1 WQLPPGHSL
10 VLEGGKLR
18 VSQYWCLEYAPEEQ
32 ETENTENKLSEELL
46 TLLVDATR
54 IRLRSDV
61 PVGAFLSGGLDS
73 TFITALAKRMVGD
86 QLCTFAVSFE
96 DAEFDESAYQKEAS
110 AFLHT
115 RHISVRCAHADIVR
129 VFPNVIW
136 HTEQPILR
144 TAPAPLYILARLTRE
159 NGCKVVLT
167 GEGAD
172 ETMGGYDIFKEAKIR
187 RFWGRRPDSQLRP
200 LLLKRLYPYM
210 AGIQRQPASYL

>member
-1 WQLPPGHSL
+1 
-10 VLEGGKLR
+10 
-18 VSQYWCLEYAPEEQ
+18 
-32 ETENTENKLSEELL
+32 
-46 TLLVDATR
+46 DA
-54 IRLRSDV
+54 S
-61 PVGAFLSGGLDS
+61 S
-73 TFITALAKRMVGD
+73 
-86 QLCTFAVSFE
+86 
-96 DAEFDESAYQKEAS
+96 YQKEAS

-129 VFPNVIW
+129 VYPNVIW

-210 AGIQRQPASYL
+210 AGIQRQPASYLKKFFHVTSEDLTNPFFSHLLRWDLTTKLKVFLSEAVLAETQASNWLS